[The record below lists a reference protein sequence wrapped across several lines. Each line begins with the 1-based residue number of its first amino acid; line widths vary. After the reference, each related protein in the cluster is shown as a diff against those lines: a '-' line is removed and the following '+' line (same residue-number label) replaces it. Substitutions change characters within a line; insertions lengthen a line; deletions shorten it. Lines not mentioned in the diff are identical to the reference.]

1 MSCNSP
7 NKTCHRYLLFLLAC
21 HYLLPY
27 YNGLAAGI
35 TTIDDEATIRC
46 LHNEREALLE
56 FKHDIRVDRCGL
68 LSSWGDDVHHHKDCC
83 RWQGVQ
89 CNNRTSHVT
98 MLALRGPCLEGTLSA
113 SLIEL
118 NHLKYLDLSLNDF
131 RGQLMPSFID
141 SLANLRHLDLSE
153 AGFTGEISHHLGNL
167 SNLLFLDLSC
177 DSGNLYGCPYVNNLN
192 WLSHLSLLRDI
203 NLNGIDLS
211 QASDDWFQVV
221 TNLPSLRTLH
231 MKRCWLSP
239 IIPSTISHINSSTTL
254 STIDLS
260 NNNFNDTSIFK
271 WLFNLNGANTSLVS
285 FDLSYN
291 QIPGSIPHNFG
302 EMLSLSYLDLSSNQ
316 LDGPIPRPIWNM
328 HNISFMSLGMN
339 QLEGP
344 ITNTISNAKHLT
356 HLILSGN
363 NFHGS
368 GNFPSSLGTLCYLQE
383 IRLNNNELEDEFL
396 SIIQALSGCASKS
409 LVSLDLSN
417 NRVWGSIPNI
427 ISSFSSLNGLYLST
441 NQLNGTVS
449 QGIGQLSKLER
460 LDMSYN
466 SLKGTI
472 SHTHLS
478 NLSRLNTLDLSNNL
492 DLVVDISA
500 HWIPPFQLNSI
511 NLESCKLGPS
521 FPKWLVTQTNVSYL
535 GMSNAEISDSIPS
548 SFWNSLSSEN
558 LEYLNMSYNKIYGVL
573 PDLSITFH
581 NLPLVDLS
589 SNDLHGAIPSFL
601 RNTAKLYLNNNRLS
615 KLSPFFCPKQKTSL
629 LILNLANNLFSGEI
643 SDCLM
648 YFDQLL
654 VLHLENNNFSSK
666 LPVSIGALKQLSALH
681 LYNNSLSGELPRSL
695 ERCTSLNVLNL
706 GYNMFTGHIPLNIG
720 HNLTNLGVL
729 ILRGNSFYG
738 SLPLS
743 LCQLSH
749 LKILDVSINHIN
761 GVIPKCINNF
771 TAMTNADDGLG
782 LPDFSVDYLYTFY
795 VYSDYAELMW
805 KRKEQRFQRSLTQ
818 VKGIDISDNEL
829 EGEIPQGISSLNG
842 LIFLNLSRNHLKGSI
857 TSKIGMLT
865 SLEFLDLSNN
875 HLSEKIPTSLSQVTN
890 LAILDL
896 SNNNLSGK
904 IPVGTQLQGFDPS
917 SYMGNSQLC
926 GAPLS
931 KCPGDEPPASKLCGL
946 QELDLS
952 SQNLPFEFSVIMKSL
967 SVCSL
972 NTLETLD
979 LSNNMV
985 WGSIPDMISSFSS
998 LKGLLLYGNRLN
1010 GTISQGIGQLSMLEE
1025 LDFSSNTLSDTLTDK
1040 HLANLSSLRTLSLSE
1055 NPELVVNVSSN
1066 WVPPFQ
1072 LDSLTLGSCKLG
1084 PHFPEWLKLK
1094 TTSHG
1099 LTFPMAEFQASIP
1112 VSFWK
1117 SLPSKL
1123 QLLDVSRN
1131 SIYGT
1136 VPEVSITFDNLPRIN
1151 MSTNQFSGTIPSFL
1165 VNASMLYLDNNK
1177 FSNLTTFL
1185 CPKAITSLTFLDLSN
1200 NLFSGELPDCWMYF
1214 DQLATLYMDNNHISG
1229 NLPTST
1235 SELQNL
1241 QALHL
1246 RNNSLSGETLM
1257 PLENCS
1263 SLVVLDLGYNSL
1275 TGHIPR
1281 EIGNSFQNLS
1291 VLILRSNEFVGDLP
1305 SSLCQLSR
1313 LQILDLS
1320 SNLISGTV
1328 PACIYNLTAMTNT
1341 TDLLPAIG
1349 IKGIY
1354 ASSDSAKLMWKRQ
1367 EQSF

>member
-1 MSCNSP
+1 MP
-7 NKTCHRYLLFLLAC
+7 N
-21 HYLLPY
+21 
-27 YNGLAAGI
+27 
-35 TTIDDEATIRC
+35 
-46 LHNEREALLE
+46 
-56 FKHDIRVDRCGL
+56 
-68 LSSWGDDVHHHKDCC
+68 LS
-83 RWQGVQ
+83 
-89 CNNRTSHVT
+89 
-98 MLALRGPCLEGTLSA
+98 
-113 SLIEL
+113 
-118 NHLKYLDLSLNDF
+118 YLSLSWNALS
-131 RGQLMPSFID
+131 GLISFPDNI
-141 SLANLRHLDLSE
+141 ANHTLTHLDLS
-153 AGFTGEISHHLGNL
+153 GN
-167 SNLLFLDLSC
+167 SFE
-177 DSGNLYGCPYVNNLN
+177 V
-192 WLSHLSLLRDI
+192 
-203 NLNGIDLS
+203 
-211 QASDDWFQVV
+211 
-221 TNLPSLRTLH
+221 
-231 MKRCWLSP
+231 
-239 IIPSTISHINSSTTL
+239 STTL
-254 STIDLS
+254 
-260 NNNFNDTSIFK
+260 
-271 WLFNLNGANTSLVS
+271 
-285 FDLSYN
+285 
-291 QIPGSIPHNFG
+291 
-302 EMLSLSYLDLSSNQ
+302 
-316 LDGPIPRPIWNM
+316 
-328 HNISFMSLGMN
+328 
-339 QLEGP
+339 
-344 ITNTISNAKHLT
+344 
-356 HLILSGN
+356 
-363 NFHGS
+363 
-368 GNFPSSLGTLCYLQE
+368 
-383 IRLNNNELEDEFL
+383 
-396 SIIQALSGCASKS
+396 
-409 LVSLDLSN
+409 
-417 NRVWGSIPNI
+417 
-427 ISSFSSLNGLYLST
+427 
-441 NQLNGTVS
+441 
-449 QGIGQLSKLER
+449 
-460 LDMSYN
+460 
-466 SLKGTI
+466 LK
-472 SHTHLS
+472 
-478 NLSRLNTLDLSNNL
+478 
-492 DLVVDISA
+492 
-500 HWIPPFQLNSI
+500 F
-511 NLESCKLGPS
+511 
-521 FPKWLVTQTNVSYL
+521 
-535 GMSNAEISDSIPS
+535 
-548 SFWNSLSSEN
+548 
-558 LEYLNMSYNKIYGVL
+558 
-573 PDLSITFH
+573 
-581 NLPLVDLS
+581 
-589 SNDLHGAIPSFL
+589 
-601 RNTAKLYLNNNRLS
+601 
-615 KLSPFFCPKQKTSL
+615 
-629 LILNLANNLFSGEI
+629 
-643 SDCLM
+643 
-648 YFDQLL
+648 
-654 VLHLENNNFSSK
+654 
-666 LPVSIGALKQLSALH
+666 
-681 LYNNSLSGELPRSL
+681 
-695 ERCTSLNVLNL
+695 
-706 GYNMFTGHIPLNIG
+706 
-720 HNLTNLGVL
+720 
-729 ILRGNSFYG
+729 
-738 SLPLS
+738 
-743 LCQLSH
+743 
-749 LKILDVSINHIN
+749 
-761 GVIPKCINNF
+761 
-771 TAMTNADDGLG
+771 
-782 LPDFSVDYLYTFY
+782 
-795 VYSDYAELMW
+795 
-805 KRKEQRFQRSLTQ
+805 LTQ
-818 VKGIDISDNEL
+818 
-829 EGEIPQGISSLNG
+829 
-842 LIFLNLSRNHLKGSI
+842 
-857 TSKIGMLT
+857 
-865 SLEFLDLSNN
+865 
-875 HLSEKIPTSLSQVTN
+875 
-890 LAILDL
+890 
-896 SNNNLSGK
+896 
-904 IPVGTQLQGFDPS
+904 
-917 SYMGNSQLC
+917 
-926 GAPLS
+926 
-931 KCPGDEPPASKLCGL
+931 LCGL

-1367 EQSF
+1367 EQSLFSLDFSRNNLSGSITPKIGELSSLELLDLSNNNLSGIIPASLSNLSSLAILDLSNNRLTGRIPMGTQLQTFNASQYAGNPGLCGDPLPKCPGDTQPARPMNANQHKEDDNDIFPGLNYTYSGINRRCAGGSLPDFKILKNGLPKELFLSNDANALAEHTEKVLVIEDDEVVHIKWVFGCKFEMGIANDDAFKQLEKWMRIPPTLAHPLLIPPPMGYSCIIPTIGRSATNAPR